1 MSQKAQILL
10 LFVIFIIIIILGAG
24 LVLIANIV
32 NGTNQNIND
41 DRTGNI
47 NNQPINELD
56 PTQIIGGNMVADY
69 KYAVINSD
77 DTVTLFTEDGKRY
90 DLFLQRQS
98 WSDIAWSPDSSIISV
113 KAKRDRN
120 SVLDLRYFFLFNQTN
135 RWITDYSISRSGVG
149 EYFWFDDE
157 TTYFMQGEGSNKWL
171 HRYYYP
177 SIAEILKKYNTNS
190 VIRDVRFW
198 TDDGVKKYLVL
209 FKNNNSNNFEVVNFE
224 GEIIWNSRN
233 LVDANDNSIQPI
245 DARFMLG
252 TNKIIITAEE
262 NGVEYFYKASID
274 EDVVVK
280 LENIL
285 HGEFISSVNADEF
298 ISVRIEGIE
307 DKVIVFESVDSLKD
321 VASNIAEYAIGRGSI
336 DIKDF
341 SYTKDG
347 NIIFAVLN
355 ETGTKSW
362 FELKDKRIREIKFLN
377 NAKEVKI
384 APRFGGEI
392 VVN

>member
-10 LFVIFIIIIILGAG
+10 LFVIFIIILIIGTG

-32 NGTNQNIND
+32 NGTRQSSGNND
-41 DRTGNI
+41 QGGV
-47 NNQPINELD
+47 NNVPINELD
-56 PTQIIGGNMVADY
+56 PEKIIGGNKVADY

-77 DTVTLFTEDGKRY
+77 DTVTLFTEEGKRY

-120 SVLDLRYFFLFNQTN
+120 SVLDLRYFFLFDQTN
-135 RWITDYSISRSGVG
+135 RWVTDYSISKSGVG

-177 SIAEILKKYNTNS
+177 SVAEILKKYNTNS
-190 VIRDVRFW
+190 VIRDVRFF
-198 TDDGVKKYLVL
+198 TEDGTRKYLVL
-209 FKNNNSNNFEVVNFE
+209 LKKNNSNDFEVVNTDNE
-224 GEIIWNSRN
+224 VIWSSAD
-233 LVDANDNSIQPI
+233 LVGLDDLPIQTI
-245 DARFMLG
+245 DIRFMLG

-262 NGVEYFYKASID
+262 NGIEFFHKGTIN

-280 LENIL
+280 LENVL

-298 ISVRIEGIE
+298 ISVRTEGVE
-307 DKVIVFESVDSLKD
+307 EKVVIFENIDSLKNIA
-321 VASNIAEYAIGRGSI
+321 VNIAEFDIGRGSI

-341 SYTKDG
+341 SYTTDG
-347 NIIFAVLN
+347 TIIFAVLN
-355 ETGTKSW
+355 ESGNKSW
-362 FELKDKRIREIKFLN
+362 YELKDKRIRKIKFLN
-377 NAKEVKI
+377 NAKEVRI

-392 VVN
+392 IVN

>member
-1 MSQKAQILL
+1 MSKKAQILL
-10 LFVIFIIIIILGAG
+10 LFVIFIIILIIGSG
-24 LVLIANIV
+24 LVLIAGITRQKNDNYNPGGV
-32 NGTNQNIND
+32 NNL
-41 DRTGNI
+41 
-47 NNQPINELD
+47 PINELD
-56 PTQIIGGNMVADY
+56 PEKIIGGNKVAHY

-98 WSDIAWSPDSSIISV
+98 WGDIAWSPDSSIISV
-113 KAKRDRN
+113 KAKRNKN
-120 SVLDLRYFFLFNQTN
+120 SVLDLRFFFLFDLTS
-135 RWITDYSISRSGVG
+135 RWITDYSISKSGVG
-149 EYFWFDDE
+149 EYFWFDDK
-157 TTYFMQGEGSNKWL
+157 TTYFMQGNGVNKWL
-171 HRYYYP
+171 HKYYYP
-177 SIAEILKKYNTNS
+177 SVAEIIKIYNTNS
-190 VIRDVRFW
+190 MIRDVRFW
-198 TDDGVKKYLVL
+198 TEDGVRKYLL
-209 FKNNNSNNFEVVNFE
+209 LLKNNNSNNFNVVNSD
-224 GEIIWNSRN
+224 GEIVWSSAN
-233 LVDANDNSIQPI
+233 LVDINNLPI
-245 DARFMLG
+245 EPVDIRFMLG

-262 NGVEYFYKASID
+262 NGVEYFYKGTIN
-274 EDVVVK
+274 ENVVVK

-285 HGEFISSVNADEF
+285 HGNFISSINADEF

-307 DKVIVFESVDSLKD
+307 DKVIVFESIDSLKD

-355 ETGTKSW
+355 DTGTKSW